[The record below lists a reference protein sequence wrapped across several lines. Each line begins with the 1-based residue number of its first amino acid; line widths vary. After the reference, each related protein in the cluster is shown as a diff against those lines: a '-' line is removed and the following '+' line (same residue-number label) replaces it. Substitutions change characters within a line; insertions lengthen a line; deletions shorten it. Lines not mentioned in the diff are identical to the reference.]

1 MNVHKTF
8 RTEAVAQRF
17 SVKKDV
23 LRKSTTVS
31 SLTKLQCDFIN
42 KDTLAPVFSCEFLE
56 ISKNTFYRI
65 PPVAASI
72 RRRPGQYTF
81 SLRLVFRYLDR

>member
-1 MNVHKTF
+1 MF
-8 RTEAVAQRF
+8 CE
-17 SVKKDV
+17 KDV
-23 LRKSTTVS
+23 LRKSATVS
-31 SLTKLQCDFIN
+31 SLTKLQYDVIN
-42 KDTLAPVFSCEFLE
+42 KDTLAPVFSCEFFE

-81 SLRLVFRYLDR
+81 SLRLVFRVIPRSLTATW